1 MIQPPEQVWRPTQ
14 AGRAGDPT
22 HAVSHFDIAQP
33 SPAPARTLLTATG
46 LAVAIAAVLDLV
58 GIAWSFER
66 SFLALFVGKGIDL
79 VVVRAGTSNQLSST
93 LDQKLGDRLRA
104 MDGVAKLASS
114 LMDTVGFE
122 QAGIASA
129 LINGWESGSLLFRGS
144 NLLEGRT
151 FGPGEGNVALLG
163 RVLALNL
170 GKKVG
175 DDLDVAGEPFR
186 VIGIYESDSLFE
198 SGALI
203 VPMATLQR
211 MMGREGQ
218 VTGFVIQA
226 RSPDPVA
233 IADLRKRIEAEF
245 PGMAATPARDHV
257 QQDVQIRL
265 VKVMAWATT
274 LLALL
279 LGSVGMLNTMIMTV
293 FERTQEIGVLR
304 ALGWRR
310 TRVLRLILGESVC
323 LGLIGALLGM
333 VLAVV
338 GLRALLLAPTARG
351 FIDPDLPPAAL
362 FLGLGLGLLL
372 SILGGVYPAV
382 RAASLDPSEALRH
395 E

>member
-1 MIQPPEQVWRPTQ
+1 V
-14 AGRAGDPT
+14 
-22 HAVSHFDIAQP
+22 
-33 SPAPARTLLTATG
+33 
-46 LAVAIAAVLDLV
+46 
-58 GIAWSFER
+58 
-66 SFLALFVGKGIDL
+66 
-79 VVVRAGTSNQLSST
+79 
-93 LDQKLGDRLRA
+93 
-104 MDGVAKLASS
+104 DGVAQVAPS

-122 QAGIASA
+122 QAQIVSA

-144 NLLEGRT
+144 HLLEGRT

-186 VIGIYESDSLFE
+186 VIGVYESDSLFE

-203 VPMATLQR
+203 VPLATLQR

-233 IADLRKRIEAEF
+233 ITGLRKRIEAEF
-245 PGMAATPARDHV
+245 PGVAATPGRDHV
-257 QQDVQIRL
+257 QRDVQIRL
-265 VKVMAWATT
+265 AKMMAWATT
-274 LLALL
+274 VLALL
-279 LGSVGMLNTMIMTV
+279 LGSIGMLNTMIMAV

-310 TRVLRLILGESVC
+310 SRVLRLILGESVC
-323 LGLIGALLGM
+323 LGLLGGALGM
-333 VLAVV
+333 VLAVI
-338 GLRALLLAPTARG
+338 GLRALLLTPTARG
-351 FIDPDLPPAAL
+351 FIDPNLPPAVLL
-362 FLGLGLGLLL
+362 FGLILGLVL

>member
-1 MIQPPEQVWRPTQ
+1 MQV
-14 AGRAGDPT
+14 
-22 HAVSHFDIAQP
+22 I
-33 SPAPARTLLTATG
+33 SPMRFLTLISRNLFRRRARTLLTATG

-58 GIAWSFER
+58 GIAWNFER
-66 SFLALFVGKGIDL
+66 SFLTLFVGKGIDL
-79 VVVRAGTSNQLSST
+79 VVVRAGSATSSPVRSIRSLAIGSAPWTGS
-93 LDQKLGDRLRA
+93 LRLA
-104 MDGVAKLASS
+104 PS

-122 QAGIASA
+122 QAHIASA
-129 LINGWESGSLLFRGS
+129 LINGWESGSLLFRGLH
-144 NLLEGRT
+144 LLEGRT
-151 FGPGEGNVALLG
+151 FGPGDGNVALLG
-163 RVLALNL
+163 ACLALNL

-186 VIGIYESDSLFE
+186 VIGVYEGDSLFE

-203 VPMATLQR
+203 VPLATLQR

-245 PGMAATPARDHV
+245 PGVAATPARDYV
-257 QQDVQIRL
+257 QRDVQIRL
-265 VKVMAWATT
+265 AKVMAWATT
-274 LLALL
+274 VLALL
-279 LGSVGMLNTMIMTV
+279 LGSVGMLNTMIMAV

-310 TRVLRLILGESVC
+310 SRVLRLILGESVC
-323 LGLIGALLGM
+323 LGLFGAALGM
-333 VLAVV
+333 VLAAV

-351 FIDPDLPPAAL
+351 FIDPNLPPAVL
-362 FLGLGLGLLL
+362 FLGLILGLLL
-372 SILGGVYPAV
+372 SILGGIYPAV

>member
-1 MIQPPEQVWRPTQ
+1 M
-14 AGRAGDPT
+14 
-22 HAVSHFDIAQP
+22 
-33 SPAPARTLLTATG
+33 
-46 LAVAIAAVLDLV
+46 
-58 GIAWSFER
+58 
-66 SFLALFVGKGIDL
+66 
-79 VVVRAGTSNQLSST
+79 
-93 LDQKLGDRLRA
+93 
-104 MDGVAKLASS
+104 
-114 LMDTVGFE
+114 
-122 QAGIASA
+122 
-129 LINGWESGSLLFRGS
+129 
-144 NLLEGRT
+144 
-151 FGPGEGNVALLG
+151 
-163 RVLALNL
+163 
-170 GKKVG
+170 
-175 DDLDVAGEPFR
+175 
-186 VIGIYESDSLFE
+186 IGIYESDSLFE

-203 VPMATLQR
+203 VPLATLQR

-245 PGMAATPARDHV
+245 PGVAATPARDHV

-265 VKVMAWATT
+265 AKVMAWATT
-274 LLALL
+274 VLALL
-279 LGSVGMLNTMIMTV
+279 LGSVGMLNTMIMAV

-323 LGLIGALLGM
+323 LGLIGAVLGT

-351 FIDPDLPPAAL
+351 FIDPNLPPAVL
-362 FLGLGLGLLL
+362 FLGLVLGLLL
-372 SILGGVYPAV
+372 SILGGIYPAV